1 PDEQLR
7 AFDEAWDCMVA
18 GEWNAAFE
26 CLHQVPSDDR
36 AKDFLTVYIAQHD
49 RTPPADWE
57 GFIPIARK

>member
-1 PDEQLR
+1 
-7 AFDEAWDCMVA
+7 MA